1 MNCTSLDISKSLIKI
16 YSHCYFNKVVTK
28 KEDRLK
34 ESNILPYLFTNA
46 TGPICQELKVL
57 QISDLQDTI
66 AMMVTKIMV
75 AFKHKYLT
83 TK

>member
-1 MNCTSLDISKSLIKI
+1 MDILKSLIKI
-16 YSHCYFNKVVTK
+16 YSLCYFNKVVTK
-28 KEDRLK
+28 KEYRLK
-34 ESNILPYLFTNA
+34 ESHILHDLVTNA
-46 TGPICQELKVL
+46 TGLICQELKVL